1 MFFSIILIERA
12 TGKYNTTKKMFF
24 SLILIE
30 RLTGKYY
37 TTQNFFN
44 IILIEMATAI
54 VQENITQNNKT
65 FFLALF

>member
-1 MFFSIILIERA
+1 
-12 TGKYNTTKKMFF
+12 MFF

>member
-1 MFFSIILIERA
+1 MIERA
-12 TGKYNTTKKMFF
+12 TGKYNTSQKKRFF

-30 RLTGKYY
+30 RLTGKYS
-37 TTQNFFN
+37 TTQKIFFN